1 MGRSG
6 SFIAYDIALKT
17 LMRVGKVSL
26 LDVVDKMRDDRVG
39 LVQHYIQLSYI
50 NKCLRHYADDH
61 GIEVTITGAKKKKKG
76 SKKGSKKGKEDT
88 PKTDEGD

>member
-39 LVQHYIQLSYI
+39 LVQVRPPSTYRNSDLHYRSIDLHYMIITDIDASYVI
-50 NKCLRHYADDH
+50 IYKSR
-61 GIEVTITGAKKKKKG
+61 
-76 SKKGSKKGKEDT
+76 
-88 PKTDEGD
+88 